1 MYIQALYRIRLCILL
16 NTFQLDKNTIF
27 TFINVLF
34 QNILRT
40 PQYWTAPARDAY
52 QPFAASPSRT
62 YSYRIKCQ
70 TELLVQTLPS
80 NPESNLF
87 IYLITLALPSASSPP
102 YHPTPSLIS
111 IRITSLYVKRAEMSA
126 SRLCLLTHNRT
137 EFKQILLVG

>member
-1 MYIQALYRIRLCILL
+1 MCIQALYRIRLCILL
-16 NTFQLDKNTIF
+16 NTYQLDKNTIF

-34 QNILRT
+34 QNILRS
-40 PQYWTAPARDAY
+40 PQYWTTPARDAY

-62 YSYRIKCQ
+62 HSYRIKFQ

-87 IYLITLALPSASSPP
+87 IYLINLALPSASSPP
-102 YHPTPSLIS
+102 FHSTPSLIS
-111 IRITSLYVKRAEMSA
+111 IRIQSLCVKRAGMSA
-126 SRLCLLTHNRT
+126 SCLCLLTHNRT